1 MNFGGFV
8 AQGVVAGGPSA
19 HGRALRLRLRRMQ
32 RKIAKVEEEI
42 AEAQGSSPP
51 ELGLFAQKHPTPSA
65 FSGPAKSIEGGHSS

>member
-1 MNFGGFV
+1 MT
-8 AQGVVAGGPSA
+8 SR
-19 HGRALRLRLRRMQ
+19 RALRLRLKRIH

-51 ELGLFAQKHPTPSA
+51 ELGLFAQEHPTPSA